1 MPKFSAN
8 LSFLYPDLPFAERF
22 AAAAADGFRAVE
34 YVSPYELPPETVA
47 ALLRDN
53 GLEQA
58 LFNLPAGNWAAGE
71 RGIACLP
78 GRVEEFRQGVE
89 TAIRYAT
96 ALGCTRVNCLAGI
109 RPPHL
114 SNEVLDAVLVEN
126 LKYAAPRFAA
136 AGVKLLIEPINSVVD
151 IPGFFVDNTIHAD
164 GILDAVGNDNLF
176 IQFDFYH
183 VQIMQGDLIRNFASL
198 QDRVAHVQIADHP
211 GRHAPGTGE
220 INYGFVLG
228 ELDRLGYDGWVGCE
242 YRPRG
247 GTGADLGW
255 MGSPPP

>member
-1 MPKFSAN
+1 MPRFSAN

-22 AAAAADGFRAVE
+22 GAAAADGFAAVE
-34 YVSPYELPPETVA
+34 YVSPYDLPEAEVA
-47 ALLRDN
+47 ALLRGN

-58 LFNLPAGNWAAGE
+58 LFNMPAGNWAAGE
-71 RGIACLP
+71 RGIACHP
-78 GRVEEFRQGVE
+78 DRIEEFRAGVG

-109 RPPHL
+109 RPRAL
-114 SNEVLDAVLVEN
+114 SDAVLDAVLVDN
-126 LKYAAPRFAA
+126 LAYAAPRFAD
-136 AGVKLLIEPINSVVD
+136 AGVKLLLEPINSAID
-151 IPGFFVDNTIHAD
+151 IPGFFVDDMRHA
-164 GILDAVGNDNLF
+164 GRILDAVASDNLF

-183 VQIMQGDLIRNFASL
+183 VQVMQGDLVRSFAAL
-198 QDRVAHVQIADHP
+198 QDRIGHVQIADHP
-211 GRHAPGTGE
+211 GRYAPGTGE
-220 INYGFVLG
+220 INYAFVLA

-255 MGSPPP
+255 MGGT